1 MQIIEPFWFFKNIY
15 PHTNDNLSIIILQDG
30 PNIKIKLKLK
40 IYLNNYEL
48 WNSLKNLSNYNNESN
63 H

>member
-1 MQIIEPFWFFKNIY
+1 MII
-15 PHTNDNLSIIILQDG
+15 LSIIISQDG